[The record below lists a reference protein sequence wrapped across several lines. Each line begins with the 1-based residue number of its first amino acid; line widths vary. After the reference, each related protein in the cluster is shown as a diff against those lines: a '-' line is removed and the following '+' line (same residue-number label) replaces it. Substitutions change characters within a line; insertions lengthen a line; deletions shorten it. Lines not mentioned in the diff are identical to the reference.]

1 MNTIRFTLER
11 YNAVLRWMARASSIL
26 FSSEFLIIVF
36 LALTN
41 EDKPRGMAVPVLALL
56 ALTIAGC
63 FAAWR
68 WERVGGLVVV
78 LCAIGL
84 GIAAYLASL
93 AFGLG
98 PSLLPALIY
107 SAPFLLVGILFLA
120 CGQAAAIGRQD
131 GREASA
137 HE

>member
-1 MNTIRFTLER
+1 MSVIRVTIER
-11 YNAVLRWMARASSIL
+11 YNAVIRWMARASSIL

-56 ALTIAGC
+56 TLTIASC
-63 FAAWR
+63 FTAWR
-68 WERVGGLVVV
+68 WERAGGLVVV

-98 PSLLPALIY
+98 ASLLPALIY
-107 SAPFLLVGILFLA
+107 GVPFLLVGTMFGA

-131 GREASA
+131 GRETSA

>member
-1 MNTIRFTLER
+1 MRTVRVTLK
-11 YNAVLRWMARASSIL
+11 YNAVIRWMARASSIL
-26 FSSEFLIIVF
+26 FSSEFLIVML

-41 EDKPRGMAVPVLALL
+41 EDKPRGMAIPVLALL

-68 WERVGGLVVV
+68 WERAGGFVVV
-78 LCAIGL
+78 LSATGL

-93 AFGLG
+93 AFGL
-98 PSLLPALIY
+98 PSLLPALVY
-107 SAPFLLVGILFLA
+107 SAPFLLVGVLFLA
-120 CGQAAAIGRQD
+120 CGQAAATGQQD
-131 GREASA
+131 GLKASA